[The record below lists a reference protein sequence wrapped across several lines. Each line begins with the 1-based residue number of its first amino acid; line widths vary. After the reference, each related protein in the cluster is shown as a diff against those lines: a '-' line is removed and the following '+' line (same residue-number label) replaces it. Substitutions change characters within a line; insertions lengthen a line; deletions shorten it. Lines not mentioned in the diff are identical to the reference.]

1 MQTGG
6 VAVSFVAR
14 IWLERRSNGNPAWRG
29 HIQHVQ
35 TGEQRHF
42 RRFVE
47 IRGFI
52 ERLSDVGC
60 ESLCAGDADG
70 AGAPHR

>member
-1 MQTGG
+1 MQTGDG
-6 VAVSFVAR
+6 AVSFVAR

-35 TGEQRHF
+35 TGEERHF
-42 RRFVE
+42 RAIAE
-47 IRGFI
+47 MRGFI

-60 ESLCAGDADG
+60 EALWVGNAEDAGM
-70 AGAPHR
+70 PQ